1 MNDHHV
7 LQHLALLLLI
17 IPALAI
23 TNPPYSSPNVPFI
36 ETGITNI
43 ITAAKGAGCGSWKG
57 TTAPIV
63 FLAAKSDV
71 NYDILL
77 SLQNFNDGR
86 GLIRF
91 MKYVFTKTTSK
102 VDVKWMTQYN
112 SDVCNINHL
121 SYRYAIKRS

>member
-1 MNDHHV
+1 MSMNDHHV
-7 LQHLALLLLI
+7 LQHLALLLLLLLLLLLIII

-23 TNPPYSSPNVPFI
+23 TNLPYSNVPFI

-43 ITAAKGAGCGSWKG
+43 ITAAYGAGCGSWNG

-77 SLQNFNDGR
+77 SLQNFNDGW
-86 GLIRF
+86 G
-91 MKYVFTKTTSK
+91 
-102 VDVKWMTQYN
+102 
-112 SDVCNINHL
+112 
-121 SYRYAIKRS
+121 